1 MEVIVNKRPITSRS
15 RTPPDLRGPAR
26 KYNPAH
32 AQEPDSDK
40 QFSISR
46 ESSDSEQGANI
57 SNFHT

>member
-1 MEVIVNKRPITSRS
+1 MEVIVNKRPITARA
-15 RTPPDLRGPAR
+15 RTPPGPGDPHVN
-26 KYNPAH
+26 NPAH

-46 ESSDSEQGANI
+46 ETPEQGANI